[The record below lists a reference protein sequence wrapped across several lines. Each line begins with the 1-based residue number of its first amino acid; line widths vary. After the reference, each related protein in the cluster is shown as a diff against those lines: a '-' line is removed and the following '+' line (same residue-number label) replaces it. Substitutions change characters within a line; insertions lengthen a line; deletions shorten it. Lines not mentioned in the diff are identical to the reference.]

1 LEREVQRN
9 VELMWLT
16 GRLALDFKT
25 IADFRKVNGEAIRL
39 VCREF
44 VMLCR
49 KLNLL
54 TYVLVVI
61 TATFT
66 LNMRRVL
73 VQSRGRSWFPR
84 RYGYPTRRN
93 SLVPRTPALE
103 DALALHRR
111 IVLFPG
117 NQFFFFAPSL
127 ANTSCYYRGC

>member
-1 LEREVQRN
+1 VQRN

-73 VQSRGRSWFPR
+73 VQSRGRR
-84 RYGYPTRRN
+84 RSP
-93 SLVPRTPALE
+93 
-103 DALALHRR
+103 
-111 IVLFPG
+111 
-117 NQFFFFAPSL
+117 
-127 ANTSCYYRGC
+127 